1 MAQYV
6 ELISLNRNA
15 KIRVKNSTG
24 NYQQLSTTESC
35 WLRIDGDGAEGTFNR
50 KQLNHHSS
58 IGQYLV
64 LDGNTSPGTYRD
76 LLVTDVS
83 VYLLGLNTAYNGT
96 DKSNVRVKDTSGE
109 PVNLRV
115 DQGTTVYVGGSNDTN
130 RAIARYNRKQLNHH
144 TSIGQW
150 VHAYCK
156 LRALNRSVKVR
167 YWDGDEYK
175 TLSSTENSPW
185 INIGANEKT
194 RKTLNQHSSIGQ
206 YIVVDWDD

>member
-15 KIRVKNSTG
+15 KIRVKNSAG
-24 NYQQLSTTESC
+24 NYQQLSTTNSC
-35 WLRIDGDGAEGTFNR
+35 WLRIDGDGADGTFNR

-64 LDGNTSPGTYRD
+64 LSGNTTAGSSRN
-76 LLVTDVS
+76 LLTTNVS
-83 VYLLGLNTAYNGT
+83 VYLLGLNTAYKGT
-96 DKSNVRVKDTSGE
+96 NKSNVRVKNTSGV

-115 DQGTTVYVGGSNDTN
+115 DQGTTVRVGGNNDAN
-130 RAIARYNRKQLNHH
+130 RAIARHNRQQLNHH
-144 TSIGQW
+144 KSIGQW
-150 VHAYCK
+150 AHAYCK

-185 INIGANEKT
+185 IDIGANEKT